1 MVRTVTTTPNKTRQ
15 RGRTIS
21 TLSLAITYLYFI
33 YLLDSSV
40 TSFVVLYRPSH
51 NTLLILPSI
60 LAIDVIPPIRVC
72 VCVCVCI
79 Y

>member
-33 YLLDSSV
+33 YLLGSIV
-40 TSFVVLYRPSH
+40 TSFLLLRP
-51 NTLLILPSI
+51 TLNALPVLPSI
-60 LAIDVIPPIRVC
+60 LIINVSSYISK
-72 VCVCVCI
+72 
-79 Y
+79 